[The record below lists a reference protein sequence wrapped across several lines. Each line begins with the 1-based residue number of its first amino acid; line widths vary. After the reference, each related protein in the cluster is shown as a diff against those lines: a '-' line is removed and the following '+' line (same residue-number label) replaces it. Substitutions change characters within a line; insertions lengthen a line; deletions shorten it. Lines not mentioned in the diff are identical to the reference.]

1 MAQDE
6 AFFGKRYQGMEA
18 SGEANCR
25 RWKLVAQSLE
35 TKRVTET
42 DDPYEVH
49 ATFPMPVAAFC
60 SACLRGEAILGLV
73 GHLHSVKR
81 RDQILCSG

>member
-6 AFFGKRYQGMEA
+6 ALFGRRHQGMEA

-35 TKRVTET
+35 TKRATET

-49 ATFPMPVAAFC
+49 ATFSDASGSLLFGLPARRSDPWACGTSSFC
-60 SACLRGEAILGLV
+60 EAT
-73 GHLHSVKR
+73 
-81 RDQILCSG
+81 